1 MPFDTLLLSLYFVTV
16 VLLGVF
22 GIHRITL
29 VILYFLHRDKHV
41 PLRGELEDDE
51 CPSVLVQLP
60 IYNERFVIERLIDAV
75 AAFDW
80 PADRLRIQVL
90 DDSTDETVDVVERAV
105 RRHRRAG
112 VHITHVR
119 RADRSGYKAGALKA
133 GLKLD
138 HAPFVA
144 MFDADFIP
152 QPEFLRHA
160 LRPLVKDSRVGM
172 VQARWGHLNRG
183 DGLLTR
189 AQAVLLDG
197 HFVME
202 HGARFRSGRFFNFNG
217 TAGVWRRD
225 AIDEAGGWAADTL
238 CEDLDLSYRA
248 QLAGWRFV
256 YLQDLVVPAELP
268 PDAAAFKSQQHRW
281 AKGSI
286 QAARKLLPTVWRS
299 DQRLAVKLESTFHM
313 CNNLAY
319 LGMAALVL
327 LLPPAILLRASGDW
341 LLWLSVDVP
350 VFVAATFNLLL
361 FYALS
366 EREVDRGSWVGRLA
380 LVPLVIALGA
390 ALTPNNSRAVVEALR
405 GQESPFVRTPKGGR
419 RGMRKY
425 RVPAGAQ
432 AWIEAG
438 VGLYYLAAVALVVL
452 RGLPAAV
459 PFLVL
464 FATMFLLLGG
474 GSIVPALR
482 PSPVKP
488 VPDLSARTAATKAT
502 AAHTQAT
509 APSPAAPTPSLTPLQ
524 PTRGTRAGAGR

>member
-1 MPFDTLLLSLYFVTV
+1 MTFDTLLLSLYFVTV

-22 GIHRITL
+22 GIHRLTL
-29 VILYFLHRDKHV
+29 VILYFLHRDRHV
-41 PLRGELEDDE
+41 PLAAELTDAE

-60 IYNERFVIERLIDAV
+60 IFNERFVIERLIDSV

-90 DDSTDETVDVVERAV
+90 DDSTDETVEVVARAV
-105 RRHRRAG
+105 RRHQRAG

-119 RADRSGYKAGALKA
+119 RDDRSGYKAGALKA
-133 GLKLD
+133 GLELD

-160 LRPLVKDSRVGM
+160 LRPLVKDARVGM
-172 VQARWGHLNRG
+172 VQARWGHINRG

-202 HGARFRSGRFFNFNG
+202 HGARFRAGRFFNFNG

-248 QLAGWRFV
+248 QLKGWRFV

-268 PDAAAFKSQQHRW
+268 PDATAFKSQQHRW

-286 QAARKLLPTVWRS
+286 QAARKLLPRVWRS
-299 DQRLAVKLESTFHM
+299 AQPLSTKIEATFHM

-319 LGMAALVL
+319 LGMVALML
-327 LLPPAILLRASGDW
+327 LLPPAILLRSAGDW

-366 EREVDRGSWVGRLA
+366 EREVDRERWVPRLA
-380 LVPLVIALGA
+380 LVPFVIALGA
-390 ALTPNNSRAVVEALR
+390 ALTPNNARAVIEALR
-405 GQESPFVRTPKGGR
+405 GRESPFVRTPKGGL

-425 RVPAGAQ
+425 RMPAGVQ
-432 AWIEAG
+432 AWVEAG
-438 VGLYYLAAVALVVL
+438 VGVYYLAAVVLVVA

-464 FATMFLLLGG
+464 FATMFFVLGG

-482 PSPVKP
+482 PPPLKP
-488 VPDLSARTAATKAT
+488 VPVMNARSAATPPAG
-502 AAHTQAT
+502 AHTPPT
-509 APSPAAPTPSLTPLQ
+509 APSPAATTPPL
-524 PTRGTRAGAGR
+524 PPLPSRPGRRAGAGR